1 MRLKYALGAII
12 ALAATWIMTASV
24 ALSINRA
31 ASIRQPMVYVL
42 HPHQYVQVVV
52 YHCLFIVGDPW
63 LMLGLA
69 EYPLVALPFALALWA
84 CWLEIAVYI
93 DREEKRRLASEES
106 LAPAVPSRR
115 KAA

>member
-1 MRLKYALGAII
+1 MTLKYALGAII
-12 ALAATWIMTASV
+12 AFAAVWIMTASV

-42 HPHQYVQVVV
+42 DPHQYGQVVV
-52 YHCLFIVGDPW
+52 YHCLLIVGDPW

-93 DREEKRRLASEES
+93 DRAEKRRLATGES
-106 LAPAVPSRR
+106 LVPAVPGHR